1 MLYFDMGSIC
11 AHVKRVSFTTLECE
25 IQNEG
30 WIYENQTI
38 VFGSKFKRDKTRF
51 GMSEVGSGSRKSFQ
65 SRSQF
70 EEDAG
75 EL

>member
-11 AHVKRVSFTTLECE
+11 AHVRAVSPSILECE

-38 VFGSKFKRDKTRF
+38 VFGSKFKRDKSRF
-51 GMSEVGSGSRKSFQ
+51 S
-65 SRSQF
+65 
-70 EEDAG
+70 
-75 EL
+75 